1 MEFIEKLNGTEKMG
15 QELKPKIKIKQRPT
29 GLIIL
34 DGWGHR
40 EEREHNAIAQ
50 ANTPNFDKLMAN
62 NPNTLISTSGMD
74 VGLPSGQM
82 GNSEVGHT
90 NLGAGRVV
98 YQELT
103 RIQKDIDDG
112 RFYNNNALHNAVDKA
127 IQRDRVVHIIGL
139 LSDGGV
145 HSHIA
150 HIKAALKLSSEQ
162 GAKTVLHIFA
172 DGRDTAPQSAPKYI
186 AEIEAFIAE
195 LKGDVSIGSI
205 IGRFYAMD
213 RDTRW
218 DRTEA
223 AYSLIACGKSEFKV
237 ESAQEA
243 IDLAYSRGETD
254 EFIQPTSIL
263 NKKGKKSKVKDGDS
277 VIFMNF
283 RSDRARQLTRAF
295 ILSDFAEFH
304 RCATPL
310 LSAFVTLTEYHKNFE
325 NFGATIAYRPT
336 NLKNT
341 FGEVIANYKLRQ
353 LRIAETEKYAHVT
366 FFLNGGVEAP
376 YRGEDRILIPSP
388 KVRTYDLQ
396 PEMSVPELTE
406 KLVEAIGSGTYDTFV
421 CNIANPDMVGHS
433 GILEACIKAVEAVD
447 EALGKILDAIEKAGG
462 QCIITADHGNIEML
476 QDPETGEPFTS
487 HTTFPV
493 PLAYFG
499 PKKVALRDGGRLPDV
514 MPTLLDLME
523 IPQPEEM
530 DGVSLIAK

>member
-1 MEFIEKLNGTEKMG
+1 MAS
-15 QELKPKIKIKQRPT
+15 ELKPKIKIANRPT

-40 EEREHNAIAQ
+40 EETAHNAIAQ

-74 VGLPSGQM
+74 VGLPHGQM
-82 GNSEVGHT
+82 GNSEVGHM

-112 RFYNNNALHNAVDKA
+112 RFFNNNALLNAVDKA
-127 IQRDRVVHIIGL
+127 AKGDRTVHILGL

-145 HSHIA
+145 HSHIE
-150 HIKAALKLSSEQ
+150 HIKAAIKLSADQ
-162 GAKTVLHIFA
+162 GAKTVLHVFA
-172 DGRDTAPQSAPKYI
+172 DGRDTAPKSALGYI
-186 AEIEAFIAE
+186 ADIENYIAD
-195 LKGDVSIGSI
+195 LKGVSIGSV
-205 IGRFYAMD
+205 IGRFYSMD

-218 DRTEA
+218 ERTQEA
-223 AYSLIACGKSEFKV
+223 YELVCCGKSAFKANSAKEAV
-237 ESAQEA
+237 EM
-243 IDLAYSRGETD
+243 AYERDETD
-254 EFIQPTSIL
+254 EFIQPTAIL
-263 NKKGKKSKVKDGDS
+263 NSKGKKTKIKDGDS

-304 RCATPL
+304 RCATPI
-310 LSAFVTLTEYHKNFE
+310 LSAYVTLTEYHKNFE

-341 FGEVIANYKLRQ
+341 FGEVIANLKLRQ
-353 LRIAETEKYAHVT
+353 LRIAETEKYPHVT
-366 FFLNGGVEAP
+366 FFLNGGIEQP
-376 YRGEDRILIPSP
+376 SRGEDRILIPSP

-396 PEMSVPELTE
+396 PEMSLPELSE
-406 KLVEAIGSGTYDTFV
+406 KLLEAIDSGVYDTFI

-447 EALGKILDAIEKAGG
+447 EALGKILAAIDRANG

-493 PLAYFG
+493 PLAYYG
-499 PKKVALRDGGRLPDV
+499 PKELELRDGGRLPDV
-514 MPTLLDLME
+514 MPTMLDLMG

-530 DGVSLIAK
+530 DGVSLIKK

>member
-1 MEFIEKLNGTEKMG
+1 MG
-15 QELKPKIKIKQRPT
+15 QDLKPKIKIKNRPT

-40 EEREHNAIAQ
+40 EEEAHNAIAQ

-74 VGLPSGQM
+74 VGLPTGQM
-82 GNSEVGHT
+82 GNSEVGHM

-112 RFYNNNALHNAVDKA
+112 RFFNNNALLTAVDNAVK
-127 IQRDRVVHIIGL
+127 RERTVHIMGL

-145 HSHIA
+145 HSHID
-150 HIKAALKLSSEQ
+150 HIKAALKLATNQ
-162 GAKTVLHIFA
+162 GAKAVLHVFT
-172 DGRDTAPQSAPKYI
+172 DGRDVPPQSALKYLE
-186 AEIEAFIAE
+186 EIENYTAD
-195 LKGDVSIGSI
+195 LKGASIGSL
-205 IGRFYAMD
+205 IGRFYSMD

-218 DRTEA
+218 ERTEE
-223 AYSLIACGKSEFKV
+223 AYSLVTCGKAEFKA
-237 ESAQEA
+237 ESAKQAVEM
-243 IDLAYSRGETD
+243 AYERGETD
-254 EFIQPTSIL
+254 EFIQPTVIL
-263 NKKGKKSKVKDGDS
+263 NSKGKKTKIKDGDS

-310 LSAFVTLTEYHKNFE
+310 LSSYVTLTEYHKNFE
-325 NFGATIAYRPT
+325 NFGASIAYRPS

-341 FGEVIANYKLRQ
+341 FGEVIANLKLRQ
-353 LRIAETEKYAHVT
+353 LRIAETEKYPHVT
-366 FFLNGGVEAP
+366 FFLNGGIEQP

-396 PEMSVPELTE
+396 PEMSLPELSD
-406 KLVEAIGSGTYDTFV
+406 KLVKAIESGTYDTFI

-447 EALGKILDAIEKAGG
+447 EALGKILNALEKANG
-462 QCIITADHGNIEML
+462 QCIVTADHGNIEML

-499 PKKVALRDGGRLPDV
+499 PKKLKLRDGGRLPDV
-514 MPTLLDLME
+514 MPTILDLME
-523 IPQPEEM
+523 IDQPEEM
-530 DGVSLIAK
+530 DGVSLIKK

>member
-1 MEFIEKLNGTEKMG
+1 MG
-15 QELKPKIKIKQRPT
+15 QELKPKIKVKHRPT

-40 EEREHNAIAQ
+40 EETEFNAIAQ
-50 ANTPNFDKLMAN
+50 ANTPNFDKLMAE

-74 VGLPSGQM
+74 VGLPHGQM
-82 GNSEVGHT
+82 GNSEVGHM

-112 RFYNNNALHNAVDKA
+112 RFFSNNALNNAIDKA
-127 IQRDRVVHIIGL
+127 VERDHVVHIMGL

-145 HSHIA
+145 HSHIN
-150 HIKAALKLSSEQ
+150 HIKAALKLAADR
-162 GAKTVLHIFA
+162 GAKTVLHIFS
-172 DGRDTAPQSAPKYI
+172 DGRDTAPQSALKYI
-186 AEIEAFIAE
+186 DDIENTINE
-195 LKGDVSIGSI
+195 LKGDLSIGSI
-205 IGRFYAMD
+205 TGRFYALD
-213 RDTRW
+213 RDNRW
-218 DRTEA
+218 ERTEEAYSVICCGKAEFKADSAREAVEA
-223 AYSLIACGKSEFKV
+223 AYE
-237 ESAQEA
+237 
-243 IDLAYSRGETD
+243 RGETD
-254 EFIQPTSIL
+254 EFIQPTVIL
-263 NKKGKKSKVKDGDS
+263 NKKGKKSKIKDGDS

-304 RCATPL
+304 RCNTPL
-310 LSAFVTLTEYHKNFE
+310 LAAFVTLTEYHKNFE
-325 NFGATIAYRPT
+325 NFGATIAYRPS

-341 FGEVIANYKLRQ
+341 FGEVISKLKLRQ

-376 YRGEDRILIPSP
+376 YLGEDRILIPSP

-396 PEMSVPELTE
+396 PEMSVGELTE
-406 KLVEAIGSGTYDTFV
+406 KLVEAIESDKYDTFI
-421 CNIANPDMVGHS
+421 CNIANPDMVGHT
-433 GILEACIKAVEAVD
+433 GNMEACIKAVEAVD
-447 EALGKILDAIEKAGG
+447 EALGKILNAIEKAGG
-462 QCIITADHGNIEML
+462 QCIVTADHGNMEML

-493 PLAYFG
+493 PLVYFG
-499 PKKVALRDGGRLPDV
+499 PKKDVKLRSGARLPDV
-514 MPTLLDLME
+514 MPTMLDIME

-530 DGVSLIAK
+530 DGVSIIAK

>member
-1 MEFIEKLNGTEKMG
+1 MG
-15 QELKPKIKIKQRPT
+15 QDLKPKIKIKHRPT

-40 EEREHNAIAQ
+40 EETEHNAIAQ
-50 ANTPNFDKLMAN
+50 ANTPNFDKYMAE
-62 NPNTLISTSGMD
+62 NPNTLISTSGLD

-82 GNSEVGHT
+82 GNSEVGHM

-112 RFYNNNALHNAVDKA
+112 RFFSNNALNNAIDKA
-127 IQRDRVVHIIGL
+127 CKRDHTVHIMGL

-145 HSHIA
+145 HSHID
-150 HIKAALKLSSEQ
+150 HIKAAIKLASEHN
-162 GAKTVLHIFA
+162 AKTVLHFFT
-172 DGRDTAPQSAPKYI
+172 DGRDTPPKSAVKYV
-186 AEIEAFIAE
+186 EEMENFISE
-195 LKGDVSIGSI
+195 QKGNVSIGSI
-205 IGRFYAMD
+205 VGRFYAMD

-218 DRTEA
+218 ERTEE
-223 AYSLIACGKSEFKV
+223 AYSVICCGKAEFKAETAKEAV
-237 ESAQEA
+237 EK
-243 IDLAYSRGETD
+243 AYERGETD
-254 EFIQPTSIL
+254 EFIQPTVVL
-263 NKKGKKSKVKDGDS
+263 NKKGKKSKIKDGDS

-304 RCATPL
+304 RCSTPL

-341 FGEVIANYKLRQ
+341 FGEVISNLKLRQ

-366 FFLNGGVEAP
+366 FFLNGGIEAP
-376 YRGEDRILIPSP
+376 YRGEDRILVPSP

-396 PEMSVPELTE
+396 PEMSVGELTE
-406 KLVEAIGSGTYDTFV
+406 KLVEAIESGVYDTFI
-421 CNIANPDMVGHS
+421 CNIANPDMVGHT
-433 GILEACIKAVEAVD
+433 GNFEACIKAVEAVD
-447 EALGKILDAIEKAGG
+447 EALGKILSAIEKANG
-462 QCIITADHGNIEML
+462 QCIVTADHGNMEML

-493 PLAYFG
+493 PLFYYG
-499 PKKVALRDGGRLPDV
+499 PKKLSLRSGGRLPDV
-514 MPTLLDLME
+514 MPTILDIME
-523 IPQPEEM
+523 IDQPEEM
-530 DGVSLIAK
+530 DGKTLII